1 MSVAPSSESLSH
13 VLVSKFS
20 NFGSLATLHAMQ
32 VALQLFVCMHSLWL
46 SGCEAWEWNLHFWS
60 IIANLSTCWLIRH
73 KGEPTNRILG
83 KGSDFIPTRWRGS
96 FAIPTFLFIVAKY
109 LRQLAGTSLTHS
121 NHLVQL
127 LCWEITTNKCLPPHG
142 MGLRPSSILLWQCV
156 LFGVYCS
163 WCLYCHLLWFK
174 LSTLHVVNLTFRRRS
189 ATHKPYLSM
198 WLVSPKNCSI
208 VGCLCVG
215 KLFFVEHL
223 ENGNHE
229 ITKFQTEPSPE
240 HCYPNK

>member
-1 MSVAPSSESLSH
+1 
-13 VLVSKFS
+13 
-20 NFGSLATLHAMQ
+20 MQ

-60 IIANLSTCWLIRH
+60 IVANLSTGWLIRH
-73 KGEPTNRILG
+73 KGEPTKRILG
-83 KGSDFIPTRWRGS
+83 KGWDFITTRGEVVFCKS
-96 FAIPTFLFIVAKY
+96 NFFIHRCKISPPAGWDVTNSLQPSCPVAVLGHY
-109 LRQLAGTSLTHS
+109 H
-121 NHLVQL
+121 
-127 LCWEITTNKCLPPHG
+127 KCLPPHG
-142 MGLRPSSILLWQCV
+142 MGLRPSSRLLWPRV

-163 WCLYCHLLWFK
+163 WCLYYHLLWSL
-174 LSTLHVVNLTFRRRS
+174 LSTLRVVNLTFRRGS

-215 KLFFVEHL
+215 ELFFVKHL